1 MERKNHGA
9 HDFLV
14 IQTHP
19 KEAHLLYGIYLHAW
33 KSEEALK
40 LIGLDMD

>member
-1 MERKNHGA
+1 MKRKNHGA
-9 HDFLV
+9 HDSLV

-19 KEAHLLYGIYLHAW
+19 KEAGIYLHAW

-40 LIGLDMD
+40 LIGLDMDYN